1 MKSVSFIVLIALIVG
16 LLAGAAVR
24 ATGDLSALAWLGV
37 APNDAQAIVRD
48 VHPSLLSVAN
58 VIEPFGGL
66 WLNTLRMTVVPLVV
80 SLLITGIA
88 SVADTAKTGGLVLRA
103 VILFT
108 VLIFLAAIFAVTA
121 TQGWLALW
129 PLDPAAAQAFVGGI
143 GGEAVA
149 IREPPTFA
157 SWLQSLAPTNP
168 VAAAANDNILSLV
181 VFAIFFAFATTR
193 LTPELRAP
201 IVAFFRA
208 VSEAMIVIVHWVL
221 LAGPIGVFAL
231 ALGVGLHAGFS
242 AAGVLAQY
250 VVIVTGVLAG
260 STVIAWIIAVTW
272 GGQPVGKFTAAAT
285 PVWAIA
291 ASTQSSLA
299 SLPAMLE
306 AALRRLQIPARIAD
320 VVLPLAVAIFRF
332 TSPVGNLA
340 VCFFVAHL
348 YGIEPSVMQ
357 IIGAV
362 FVAYAV
368 SIAAVGLPGQVSF
381 IASIAPICIALGVPT
396 EVLGILI
403 AVEVI
408 PDIFRTLGNTT
419 GDLAATSILARGQPR
434 AEIKDSEVSG
444 G

>member
-1 MKSVSFIVLIALIVG
+1 MKWISIIVLFA
-16 LLAGAAVR
+16 LLAGLIAGALVR
-24 ATGDLSALAWLGV
+24 GYAPQLAGP
-37 APNDAQAIVRD
+37 A
-48 VHPSLLSVAN
+48 S
-58 VIEPFGGL
+58 VIEAFGGL

-108 VLIFLAAIFAVTA
+108 ALIFFSATYAVLA
-121 TQGWLALW
+121 TQGWLSAW
-129 PLDPAAAQAFVGGI
+129 PLDRAAADAFIAGI
-143 GGEAVA
+143 GDQAVA

-157 SWLQSLAPTNP
+157 SWLQGLAPTNP
-168 VAAAANDNILSLV
+168 VAAAANDNILALV
-181 VFAIFFAFATTR
+181 VFAIFFAFATTQ
-193 LTPELRAP
+193 LTPQLREP
-201 IVAFFRA
+201 IVTFFRG

-242 AAGVLAQY
+242 VAGVLAQY

-272 GGQPVGKFTAAAT
+272 GGQPIGRFTTAAT

-306 AALRRLQIPARIAD
+306 AALRGLQIPARIAD
-320 VVLPLAVAIFRF
+320 VALPLAVAVFRF

-357 IIGAV
+357 IVGAV
-362 FVAYAV
+362 LVAYAV

-408 PDIFRTLGNTT
+408 PDIFRTLGNVT

-434 AEIKDSEVSG
+434 EISVAADPSDVR
-444 G
+444 